1 MRYWY
6 QKPHPSLSKCT
17 RTVLIMEG
25 FSKPGSDNLPI
36 VTNGASALL
45 CRMEKDETGN
55 ETISALT
62 LFGKSIPAG
71 SISVNA
77 NTTIIIYFFKPFVL
91 ASLFNIPAVKLMQSP
106 VELSHWN
113 AHKTNALKT
122 QLVYSGSTKRKR
134 EVLDNLL
141 ILQLQQQQTA
151 CEIIQYATDEM
162 MIHTAKHVLSDL
174 LRKLHVNE
182 RTFQRLFKKYV
193 GITAGQYRRIC
204 QFQLSFTQLRSKKF
218 GKLTDIAYDN
228 GFADQS
234 HFIRSFKDFTQIT
247 PHDYLKYGLK
257 NKVE

>member
-1 MRYWY
+1 
-6 QKPHPSLSKCT
+6 
-17 RTVLIMEG
+17 MEG

-62 LFGKSIPAG
+62 LFGNSIPAG

-113 AHKTNALKT
+113 AHKTNPLKT

-151 CEIIQYATDEM
+151 CEII
-162 MIHTAKHVLSDL
+162 L
-174 LRKLHVNE
+174 
-182 RTFQRLFKKYV
+182 
-193 GITAGQYRRIC
+193 
-204 QFQLSFTQLRSKKF
+204 
-218 GKLTDIAYDN
+218 
-228 GFADQS
+228 
-234 HFIRSFKDFTQIT
+234 
-247 PHDYLKYGLK
+247 
-257 NKVE
+257 